1 VAMRAAASILLI
13 ITALII
19 TALIATGCA
28 RTEVARF
35 QPGQGQQALV
45 RDGQPAIV
53 SRRASSLVMVRP
65 ASRQFKAGR
74 RPVYVVAINN
84 MGGAP
89 LQFTISNLW
98 VGQIAGGKVVRG
110 LKVYT
115 YEELVQEE
123 RNRQVAAAV
132 VTGLAAGANAAAASQ
147 AGYYN
152 ANATV
157 YGPRGVSNV
166 SIHGYDPT
174 AAAIAQ
180 SNADAQ
186 NEAMIASTIENGRR
200 NLDVLEKAVIKDN
213 TLFPGEWY
221 GGQVQFD
228 PLNDSAGKT
237 IVISIQVG
245 SDLHQVEVSHE
256 PT

>member
-1 VAMRAAASILLI
+1 
-13 ITALII
+13 
-19 TALIATGCA
+19 
-28 RTEVARF
+28 
-35 QPGQGQQALV
+35 
-45 RDGQPAIV
+45 
-53 SRRASSLVMVRP
+53 MVRP
-65 ASRQFKAGR
+65 ASRQFRAGK

-84 MGGAP
+84 MSGAA
-89 LQFTISNLW
+89 LQFTVANLW

-110 LKVYT
+110 LKVYS

-123 RNRQVAAAV
+123 HNRQVAAAV
-132 VTGLAAGANAAAASQ
+132 VTGLAAGANAYSAAH

-157 YGPRGVSNV
+157 YGPKGTSNV
-166 SIHGYDPT
+166 AISGYDPT

-180 SNADAQ
+180 SNAAAQ
-186 NEAMIASTIENGRR
+186 NEAMIASTIETGRR
-200 NLDVLEKAVIKDN
+200 NLDVLERAVIKDN

-245 SDLHQVEVSHE
+245 SDLHQIEVAHE

>member
-1 VAMRAAASILLI
+1 MRTA
-13 ITALII
+13 ALII
-19 TALIATGCA
+19 LFVTALIAAGCA

-45 RDGQPAIV
+45 RDGQPGIV
-53 SRRASSLVMVRP
+53 SRRATSLVLVRP
-65 ASRQFKAGR
+65 ASRQFKSGK

-84 MGGAP
+84 MSGAS
-89 LQFTISNLW
+89 LQFSVANLW
-98 VGQIAGGKVVRG
+98 VGQISGGKVVRG

-123 RNRQVAAAV
+123 HNRQVVAAV
-132 VTGLAAGANAAAASQ
+132 ATGLAAGANAYSAAN

-166 SIHGYDPT
+166 AISGYDPT

-180 SNADAQ
+180 SNAAAQ
-186 NEAMIASTIENGRR
+186 NEAMVASTIETGRR
-200 NLDVLEKAVIKDN
+200 NLDVLERAVIKDN

-245 SDLHQVEVSHE
+245 SDLHQIEVAHE